1 MLENIS
7 PENSYL
13 RLSIP
18 GEHYSVLIFQFEG
31 RIRQWYINLEHPLQ
45 RTPLGFDY
53 EDQVLD
59 VIVAPDLGSW
69 RWDDEDELEEA
80 VAAGLI
86 TAKESAGLYALGKKV
101 IAELQSGT
109 SVFNGW
115 ANWTPGPTQRIP
127 ELPERWDA
135 L

>member
-1 MLENIS
+1 MLEDIS

-45 RTPLGFDY
+45 RTPLGFDF

-59 VIVAPDLGSW
+59 VIVSPDLQSW
-69 RWDDEDELEEA
+69 HWDDEDELEEA
-80 VAAGLI
+80 VEAGLI
-86 TAKESAGLYALGKKV
+86 TAKESAGLYTLGKKV
-101 IAELQSGT
+101 VSELQSGK
-109 SVFNGW
+109 SIFNGW
-115 ANWTPGPTQRIP
+115 EGWRSGPSQPIP
-127 ELPERWDA
+127 ELPARWDA